1 MKPNPFVPIYF
12 IINRFGGKVWKM
24 SYKATENIT
33 TAKRGNAT
41 EFLFFS
47 KALENGYNISQPLSY
62 DCPYDCI
69 LETKQNRKLLKLQIK
84 RGYETQSKSDS
95 SFQFN
100 TRSSNPTGNGFA
112 NHSYTK
118 EEIDGFIV
126 WSDKKPDLFFYV
138 PIEKASKTSMAIYVG
153 EYPSKQQNSY
163 KDYLFD
169 FTL

>member
-1 MKPNPFVPIYF
+1 
-12 IINRFGGKVWKM
+12 M
-24 SYKATENIT
+24 SYKAIENIT

-69 LETKQNRKLLKLQIK
+69 LETKQDKKLLKLQIK
-84 RGYETQSKSDS
+84 RGYDTQSKSDL

-100 TRSSNPTGNGFA
+100 TRSSNPTGNGFT

-118 EEIDGFIV
+118 EEIDGFVV
-126 WSDKKPDLFFYV
+126 WSDKTPDLFFYV
-138 PIEKASKTSMAIYVG
+138 PVEKASKTSMAIYIG
-153 EYPSKQQNSY
+153 EHPSKQQNFY
-163 KDYLFD
+163 QDYLFD